1 MESKNLIMMT
11 SITNAMKAK
20 DVLSKKGIRAEI
32 VRTPKR
38 KAKSGCGYSLYVPK
52 NYQKAVSII
61 KASGIRIMGT
71 LSVAEG
77 EDK

>member
-20 DVLSKKGIRAEI
+20 DVLLKKRIRSEI

-38 KAKSGCGYSLYVPK
+38 KAKSGCGYSLYVPT
-52 NYQKAVSII
+52 NFAKAVSILR
-61 KASGIRIMGT
+61 ASGIRIMGT
-71 LSVAEG
+71 ITDTEG
-77 EDK
+77 D

>member
-20 DVLSKKGIRAEI
+20 DVLLKKGIRAEI

-52 NYQKAVSII
+52 NFSKAVSII

-71 LSVAEG
+71 ITVTEG
-77 EDK
+77 DGK

>member
-20 DVLSKKGIRAEI
+20 DVLSKKGIRTEI

-38 KAKSGCGYSLYVPK
+38 KTKSGCGYSLYVPK
-52 NYQKAVSII
+52 NFTKAVSII

-71 LSVAEG
+71 ITVTDGEG
-77 EDK
+77 K